1 VCVCV
6 CVCVRARAQ
15 SPGRQLRN
23 RLLAAARHNGG
34 GWNNARFVR
43 AGCFLPASP
52 PSLGPYGTLIPTT
65 ARHKCTCVLWVT
77 GGRAAGAVPT
87 PPPPSPRP
95 ACPVFLPAPTSPHP
109 TPARHHFNSRRGP
122 LSRLWKLPGPPATFI
137 FQADGPPHPPGEHAR
152 ARTHVERRPPTCGP
166 PSARPARPPARSR
179 PALRTPA
186 NNSKCQQ
193 IPRGECLTRPR

>member
-1 VCVCV
+1 M
-6 CVCVRARAQ
+6 CVRARAR

-77 GGRAAGAVPT
+77 GGRAAGLVPA
-87 PPPPSPRP
+87 PPPQSPRP
-95 ACPVFLPAPTSPHP
+95 AFPVFLPAPTSPYP
-109 TPARHHFNSRRGP
+109 TPAHHHFNSRRGP
-122 LSRLWKLPGPPATFI
+122 LSRLGSFRARRPLLFSKKTALPTPSAST
-137 FQADGPPHPPGEHAR
+137 R
-152 ARTHVERRPPTCGP
+152 ARTHVERRPHTCRP
-166 PSARPARPPARSR
+166 PSARPARSR

>member
-1 VCVCV
+1 MRARPLHFTPPPSPPPQGKLLAPGCTRGRSQKKTKSAEKTRTKTDKELSRALQDTRESPLLTTHPGSPSQSRWSAPCLGQGGVCVCVCV

-87 PPPPSPRP
+87 PPPPS
-95 ACPVFLPAPTSPHP
+95 
-109 TPARHHFNSRRGP
+109 
-122 LSRLWKLPGPPATFI
+122 
-137 FQADGPPHPPGEHAR
+137 
-152 ARTHVERRPPTCGP
+152 
-166 PSARPARPPARSR
+166 
-179 PALRTPA
+179 
-186 NNSKCQQ
+186 
-193 IPRGECLTRPR
+193 